1 MFLKSLVLY
10 SDVGIVQIALI
21 LIKELK
27 YRLKI
32 NIQYWHALMA
42 ARWHLLWNQ
51 QALSEYRSMLKC

>member
-32 NIQYWHALMA
+32 NIQY
-42 ARWHLLWNQ
+42 
-51 QALSEYRSMLKC
+51 